1 MYRIN
6 QNYEIISLLLKIKEL
21 DQEYPE
27 ELFSAR
33 RESFRTMISRLI
45 GSLIRM

>member
-6 QNYEIISLLLKIKEL
+6 QNYEIINLLLKMKEL

-33 RESFRTMISRLI
+33 RETFRMMIIRLI

>member
-6 QNYEIISLLLKIKEL
+6 QNYEIINLLLKIKEQ

-27 ELFSAR
+27 DLFSAR
-33 RESFRTMISRLI
+33 RESFRMMISRLI